1 MKLCWLYEKAVSRAV
16 DADGEMPAWVTRH
29 LDKCIHCRDYH
40 QAHVCL
46 TAALM
51 ESAPAEFTSASSFLR
66 ARILSALDQQAGV
79 PETQGMV
86 LRALRS
92 LLIPAFGVFIIG
104 MVWIWKPGASTSTQR
119 PVVDGQLVGRELLP
133 VPAPNGVDAATLL
146 KWNEN
151 LNQPLESEIHYVI
164 DDAKSALVALG
175 DNFLPHRF

>member
-1 MKLCWLYEKAVSRAV
+1 
-16 DADGEMPAWVTRH
+16 
-29 LDKCIHCRDYH
+29 
-40 QAHVCL
+40 
-46 TAALM
+46 
-51 ESAPAEFTSASSFLR
+51 
-66 ARILSALDQQAGV
+66 LSALDQQAGA

-86 LRALRS
+86 LRALRF

-119 PVVDGQLVGRELLP
+119 PVVDGQLVGRELLS

-164 DDAKSALVALG
+164 DDAKSALIALG